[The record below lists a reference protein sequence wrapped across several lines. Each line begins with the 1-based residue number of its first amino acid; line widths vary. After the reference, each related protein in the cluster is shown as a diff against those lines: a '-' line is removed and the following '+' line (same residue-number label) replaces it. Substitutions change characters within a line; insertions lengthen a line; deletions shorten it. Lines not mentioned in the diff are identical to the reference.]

1 MHRLLPL
8 SNRLPFLAVL
18 ALAVLIVP
26 VTAMAHDVAE
36 GDRAFVAGVTGP
48 AIPQFLYLG
57 AKHMVTGYDHIAFLV
72 GVVFFLRRL
81 REVALYVSM
90 FTIGHSITLLAGVL
104 LGTSVN
110 AFVIDA
116 IIGLSVVYKG
126 IENIGGF
133 ERLGWRFDTRVAV
146 LIFGLFHGL
155 GLATKVQDLEMS
167 PDGLLTNLIAF
178 NVGVEL
184 GQVIVLTI
192 VVLMLG
198 AWRDSAS
205 FRRYALF
212 ANVGLIFVGL
222 ALTVYQIMGYIG
234 S

>member
-1 MHRLLPL
+1 MTRAKP
-8 SNRLPFLAVL
+8 LPFAAAL
-18 ALAVLIVP
+18 ALAILLIP
-26 VTAMAHDVAE
+26 VAAFAHDVAE
-36 GDRAFVAGVTGP
+36 GDKAFVSGVTGP

-81 REVALYVSM
+81 KDVLLYVSM
-90 FTIGHSITLLAGVL
+90 FTLGHSATLLAGVL

-110 AFVIDA
+110 AYLIDA

-126 IENIGGF
+126 AENIGAF
-133 ERLGWRFDTRVAV
+133 ERIGWKFDTRVAV

-167 PDGLLTNLIAF
+167 GNGLLTNLIAF

-184 GQVIVLTI
+184 GQGLVLTL
-192 VVLMLG
+192 VVLTLG
-198 AWRDSAS
+198 AWRDSAN
-205 FRRYALF
+205 FQRYAF
-212 ANVGLIFVGL
+212 AANVGLILVGL
-222 ALTVYQIMGYIG
+222 ALTIYQIMGYFG

>member
-1 MHRLLPL
+1 MLPNKQ
-8 SNRLPFLAVL
+8 SQ
-18 ALAVLIVP
+18 ALAALAIACLLIP
-26 VTAMAHDVAE
+26 VAAFAHDVAQS
-36 GDRAFVAGVTGP
+36 DRAFVSGVTGP

-72 GVVFFLRRL
+72 GVVFFLRRIKD
-81 REVALYVSM
+81 VAVYVSM
-90 FTIGHSITLLAGVL
+90 FTIGHSATLLAGVL

-126 IENIGGF
+126 VENIGGF
-133 ERLGWRFDTRVAV
+133 ERIGWHFNTKIAV

-167 PDGLLTNLIAF
+167 PNGLLTNLIAF

-184 GQVIVLTI
+184 GQVVVLTL
-192 VVLMLG
+192 VMLLLG
-198 AWRDSAS
+198 AWRSSAH
-205 FRRYALF
+205 FRRYAVV
-212 ANVGLIFVGL
+212 ANIGLIFVGL
-222 ALTVYQIMGYIG
+222 GLTIYQIMGYFG